1 MIRRFLYTA
10 LIGIMAGGCTMTPLN
25 APFTV
30 PQGFLVT
37 AVSAPLSVKMHNI
50 SLSDD
55 LIREEQSF
63 SFFWLP
69 LMTPSIAVSDR
80 VRHSERETYTDYDY
94 FSFLGGIFSSV
105 TLRRYGK

>member
-1 MIRRFLYTA
+1 MMLS
-10 LIGIMAGGCTMTPLN
+10 GCTMTPLN

-30 PQGFLVT
+30 PQGLLVT
-37 AVSAPLSVKMHNI
+37 AVSAPLSVKTQNV
-50 SLSDD
+50 SFSED

-69 LMTPSIAVSDR
+69 LVTPSIAVSDR
-80 VRHSERETYTDYDY
+80 TRHSEREIYTDYDY
-94 FSFLGGIFSSV
+94 FSFLGGLFSSV